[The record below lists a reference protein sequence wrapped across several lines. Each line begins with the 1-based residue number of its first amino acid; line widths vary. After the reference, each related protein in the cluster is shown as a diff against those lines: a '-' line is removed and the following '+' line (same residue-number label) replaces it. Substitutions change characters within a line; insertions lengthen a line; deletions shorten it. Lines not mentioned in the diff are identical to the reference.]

1 MINSVVCLLIRTTN
15 LDLHDVL
22 RQNGKKV
29 YLQEQR
35 FYLYGRTV
43 SEKSAVLV
51 VLEIC
56 FTNKALMKAE
66 RNLKIVAN

>member
-1 MINSVVCLLIRTTN
+1 MINSVACLLTRTTN

-35 FYLYGRTV
+35 FY
-43 SEKSAVLV
+43 
-51 VLEIC
+51 
-56 FTNKALMKAE
+56 M
-66 RNLKIVAN
+66 